1 MRTVALISGGKD
13 SCFNMLQCVA
23 AGHKIVA
30 LANLRPLDPEMYEID
45 SYMYQTVGHD
55 VIDLYSEAMG
65 LPLYREYIRG
75 SSLQIDSDYI
85 HESADEVEDLYRLL
99 AAVKEAESI
108 EAVSV
113 GAILSNYQRV
123 RVENVCQ
130 RLGLTALCYLWQ
142 RDQEELLNEIIECGV
157 NAILIKVAALG
168 LVPEKHL
175 GKSLQSCQK
184 DLQLLNR
191 KFGLHICGEGGE
203 YETLTLDFP
212 LFRKQI
218 AM

>member
-1 MRTVALISGGKD
+1 
-13 SCFNMLQCVA
+13 
-23 AGHKIVA
+23 
-30 LANLRPLDPEMYEID
+30 
-45 SYMYQTVGHD
+45 MYQTVGHD

-123 RVENVCQ
+123 RVENV
-130 RLGLTALCYLWQ
+130 
-142 RDQEELLNEIIECGV
+142 
-157 NAILIKVAALG
+157 
-168 LVPEKHL
+168 
-175 GKSLQSCQK
+175 
-184 DLQLLNR
+184 
-191 KFGLHICGEGGE
+191 
-203 YETLTLDFP
+203 
-212 LFRKQI
+212 
-218 AM
+218 